1 MRRWRW
7 TRWALFLLPLLMFL
21 HVAPQV
27 WSAGLLSR
35 NDPWVVPSISDQKQ
49 IADWLNKNTNDS
61 DLVVCHWNIGW
72 LLNCRSADLLQC
84 TAWEGMKTHLFENGL
99 PRERFRYE
107 ADILDA
113 KFVVITYID
122 LIWTLQQPNV
132 RLLIEQK
139 GVPQYRNVFNTPSG
153 MVLQKR

>member
-1 MRRWRW
+1 
-7 TRWALFLLPLLMFL
+7 
-21 HVAPQV
+21 
-27 WSAGLLSR
+27 
-35 NDPWVVPSISDQKQ
+35 
-49 IADWLNKNTNDS
+49 
-61 DLVVCHWNIGW
+61 
-72 LLNCRSADLLQC
+72 
-84 TAWEGMKTHLFENGL
+84 MKTHLFENGL

-107 ADILDA
+107 ANILNA

-153 MVLQKR
+153 MVLQK